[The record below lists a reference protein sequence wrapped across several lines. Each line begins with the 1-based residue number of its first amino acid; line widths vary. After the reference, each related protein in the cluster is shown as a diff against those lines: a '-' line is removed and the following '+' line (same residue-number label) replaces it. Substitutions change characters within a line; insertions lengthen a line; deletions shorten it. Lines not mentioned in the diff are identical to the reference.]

1 MLGHRIV
8 FQRRVIT
15 KEGGHIKQFYVGKNR
30 QYICFGMDST
40 DCTSGI
46 TVRRHFVVAT
56 LSGIYHVDEN
66 EVRSLPMD
74 MNLMDDTTRFWLGKI
89 IKARFG
95 ISLNF

>member
-30 QYICFGMDST
+30 QYICFAMDST
-40 DCTSGI
+40 VCTSGI

-56 LSGIYHVDEN
+56 LSGIYHVDEMLIHKKR
-66 EVRSLPMD
+66 EKMEWD
-74 MNLMDDTTRFWLGKI
+74 HYQWI
-89 IKARFG
+89 
-95 ISLNF
+95 